1 MACSSIPTSK
11 AWRKSLASLNSS
23 WDSLAEYAPPNH
35 GAVPPPAVPGPQAQA
50 APQAAPGNGGDV
62 PQAQAPGDGVNVPPF
77 PPAQA
82 PGDGANVPQA
92 APGDGANVPQVPG
105 DGGNRRKGKWRRRAD
120 RVLQALRAIP
130 NWALSAAATATVC
143 VCCF

>member
-35 GAVPPPAVPGPQAQA
+35 GAMPPPAVHGPQAQA

-62 PQAQAPGDGVNVPPF
+62 PQAQAPGDGVNVPQAQAPGDGINV

-82 PGDGANVPQA
+82 PGDGVNVPQA
-92 APGDGANVPQVPG
+92 PG